1 MAGVMNLY
9 NYNSVSSIA
18 GNNNRSISSC
28 QRDCDSFID
37 LCSSKVAL
45 LKKRLQVGPDGS
57 LPPEGEV
64 PQSEAAE
71 VSASPTQSPLKE
83 NEVEPEVIEG
93 KCIY

>member
-1 MAGVMNLY
+1 M
-9 NYNSVSSIA
+9 
-18 GNNNRSISSC
+18 
-28 QRDCDSFID
+28 
-37 LCSSKVAL
+37 
-45 LKKRLQVGPDGS
+45 GPDGS

-83 NEVEPEVIEG
+83 NEVESEVTEG